1 MFKNIEELKNRI
13 VDYLKDIIKN
23 ENNKNAIEL
32 INKSGYL
39 ATEAHGQIKVYT
51 DREKTKKG
59 SLHLAY
65 CEISGAD
72 GRENN
77 RHAKQFIKDNT
88 IQSLLSV
95 AAEEVEKD
103 KLKLK
108 EAESNKHLLI
118 NLQDKIN
125 NYFNSL
131 SIDIE
136 NINVRFSD
144 YNIEYYLNFSESIGD
159 KYFNIYF
166 KLQGNQYL
174 YNDTYKEEKHIF
186 KNVEEI
192 LKHFINEIS
201 PAVQKK
207 ISFLKMYS
215 IVENNFKNNIDKKI
229 LFKNKDSFYT
239 ATIDNQYITLYEVN
253 RKKEKPIYN
262 YLYLKQFI
270 DLFIKDNIDK
280 FIIIDNNTDLSIK
293 NLRNLI
299 SSNNNCIMIHE
310 EAATDR
316 EENKINDLSID
327 NKIVERANNL
337 IESLEINPGE
347 QAQTYI
353 NYLKNKGIDSKDKN
367 NKLVLAARVHLIK
380 YGYFKTDA
388 IAKAA
393 EIEGVKSTKE
403 LEQKYFN
410 KLVDILKNGSE
421 EVEPIKEEF
430 YNNNNNEVIEAPA
443 AEETDN
449 YFYSDINLNNILK
462 HIEEVKDFNNSKS
475 VEYFGSYGTP
485 QRGSFRIEKNKYN
498 DNNLYIKAMLE
509 TKENYFEKLEI
520 FEEYNKAIDLY
531 IEFLAAYQF
540 DYIKYLDEQKK
551 KEVEPAA
558 PAAEQTEQE
567 QQDREN
573 KEYIYNFIE
582 EHRHIEKI
590 DPFIE
595 NNKIEYFVSIQNYIQ
610 VFYID
615 KDNYNFNAVIEDYQ
629 FIKRNVDSLEVEGLI
644 QSAFSIMKNYK
655 KYKVIDHNFIKYE
668 IDIFQCIDLSISD
681 IKDIIRIDN
690 IKDITIESDL
700 ITMYKDNEVIAY
712 VDIKKDIPGFTKYTD
727 AEQKILL
734 KYYYDKLTESNI
746 NYYLI
751 DSKVINQ

>member
-1 MFKNIEELKNRI
+1 MFKNIEELKNKI
-13 VDYLKDIIKN
+13 VNYLKDIIKN

-39 ATEAHGQIKVYT
+39 AAEAHGQIKVYT

-88 IQSLLSV
+88 IQSLLAA

-103 KLKLK
+103 NLKLNK
-108 EAESNKHLLI
+108 AESTKYLLI
-118 NLQDKIN
+118 DLQDKIN

-136 NINVRFSD
+136 NLNVRFSD
-144 YNIEYYLNFSESIGD
+144 HNIEYYLRFSESIGD

-201 PAVQKK
+201 PAIEKK
-207 ISFLKMYS
+207 VSFLKMYS
-215 IVENNFKNNIDKKI
+215 IVENNFKSNIDKKI
-229 LFKNKDSFYT
+229 LFKNRDSFYT

-262 YLYLKQFI
+262 YLYLNQFI
-270 DLFIKDNIDK
+270 DLFIKDNIDR
-280 FIIIDNNTDLSIK
+280 FIVIDSNTDLSIK

-316 EENKINDLSID
+316 EENQINDLSVEEENKNSLGAENMNNKKELKPIFNTDIEGHEEYQKEELKKYNSGALNFTHKRINNNMID
-327 NKIVERANNL
+327 EYTKYFIYKDNTFMSVKPGKDYPSGYYDHVRSYNYKVDHVNKIIL
-337 IESLEINPGE
+337 FTDKEI
-347 QAQTYI
+347 
-353 NYLKNKGIDSKDKN
+353 
-367 NKLVLAARVHLIK
+367 
-380 YGYFKTDA
+380 
-388 IAKAA
+388 
-393 EIEGVKSTKE
+393 
-403 LEQKYFN
+403 
-410 KLVDILKNGSE
+410 E

-430 YNNNNNEVIEAPA
+430 YNN
-443 AEETDN
+443 
-449 YFYSDINLNNILK
+449 
-462 HIEEVKDFNNSKS
+462 
-475 VEYFGSYGTP
+475 
-485 QRGSFRIEKNKYN
+485 
-498 DNNLYIKAMLE
+498 
-509 TKENYFEKLEI
+509 
-520 FEEYNKAIDLY
+520 
-531 IEFLAAYQF
+531 
-540 DYIKYLDEQKK
+540 
-551 KEVEPAA
+551 EVEPAA
-558 PAAEQTEQE
+558 EETEQE

-629 FIKRNVDSLEVEGLI
+629 FIKRNVNSLEVEGLI

-655 KYKVIDHNFIKYE
+655 NYKVIDHNFIKYE
-668 IDIFQCIDLSISD
+668 IDVFQCIDLSILD

-700 ITMYKDNEVIAY
+700 ITMYKDNKVIAY
-712 VDIKKDIPGFTKYTD
+712 IDIKKDIPGFTKYTD
-727 AEQKILL
+727 TEQRILL

-746 NYYLI
+746 SYYLI
-751 DSKVINQ
+751 DNKVINQ

>member
-1 MFKNIEELKNRI
+1 MFKNIEELKNKI
-13 VDYLKDIIKN
+13 VNYLKDIIKN

-32 INKSGYL
+32 INKNGYL
-39 ATEAHGQIKVYT
+39 AAEAQGEIKIYT
-51 DREKTKKG
+51 DKEKSKGG

-65 CEISGAD
+65 CKMSGAD

-77 RHAKQFIKDNT
+77 RYAKQFIKDNT
-88 IQSLLSV
+88 IQSLLS
-95 AAEEVEKD
+95 AAVEEVEKD

-144 YNIEYYLNFSESIGD
+144 YNIEYYLNFSNSIGD

-166 KLQGNQYL
+166 KLQGDQYL

-253 RKKEKPIYN
+253 RKKEKPVYN

-270 DLFIKDNIDK
+270 DLFIKDNIDR

-299 SSNNNCIMIHE
+299 NSNNCIMIHE

-316 EENKINDLSID
+316 EENKNSLGAENMNNKKELKPIFNTDIEGHEEYQKEELKKYNSGALNFTHKRINNKMIEEYTKYFIYKDNTFMSVKPGKDYPSGYYDHVRKYDYKID
-327 NKIVERANNL
+327 HVNKVILFIDKEIEEIEQIKNNL
-337 IESLEINPGE
+337 GGENMNINKERYFKSMNPGHKDFIVIDGNNAIIKHLE
-347 QAQTYI
+347 GSKVWKTEEKDIIKNLGHKDADAYI
-353 NYLKNKGIDSKDKN
+353 KHLKKFNY
-367 NKLVLAARVHLIK
+367 
-380 YGYFKTDA
+380 
-388 IAKAA
+388 
-393 EIEGVKSTKE
+393 IEVKE
-403 LEQKYFN
+403 
-410 KLVDILKNGSE
+410 D
-421 EVEPIKEEF
+421 IKEEF
-430 YNNNNNEVIEAPA
+430 YNNNEVEPVTEQIE
-443 AEETDN
+443 DN

-475 VEYFGSYGTP
+475 IEYFGNYAAA
-485 QRGSFRIEKNKYN
+485 QRGSFRIEKN
-498 DNNLYIKAMLE
+498 NNNFYIKAMIE
-509 TKENYFEKLEI
+509 IKENYFEKLEI
-520 FEEYNKAIDLY
+520 FETPEKAIDLY
-531 IEFLAAYQF
+531 IDFLSKYQL
-540 DYIKYLDEQKK
+540 DYIKYLESQNEQTEKENNQDITLTKEQEKERIELINLWSKKAPGDKEQGKERFLQLLFEYQEQKK
-551 KEVEPAA
+551 TKEEFKKHINKLYAA
-558 PAAEQTEQE
+558 
-567 QQDREN
+567 N
-573 KEYIYNFIE
+573 K
-582 EHRHIEKI
+582 
-590 DPFIE
+590 
-595 NNKIEYFVSIQNYIQ
+595 
-610 VFYID
+610 
-615 KDNYNFNAVIEDYQ
+615 
-629 FIKRNVDSLEVEGLI
+629 
-644 QSAFSIMKNYK
+644 
-655 KYKVIDHNFIKYE
+655 
-668 IDIFQCIDLSISD
+668 
-681 IKDIIRIDN
+681 N
-690 IKDITIESDL
+690 IKAA
-700 ITMYKDNEVIAY
+700 NAG
-712 VDIKKDIPGFTKYTD
+712 KKDF
-727 AEQKILL
+727 
-734 KYYYDKLTESNI
+734 N
-746 NYYLI
+746 NYLI
-751 DSKVINQ
+751 DLLATENILQQNDIIKNEFFTNAYNYIKSVC